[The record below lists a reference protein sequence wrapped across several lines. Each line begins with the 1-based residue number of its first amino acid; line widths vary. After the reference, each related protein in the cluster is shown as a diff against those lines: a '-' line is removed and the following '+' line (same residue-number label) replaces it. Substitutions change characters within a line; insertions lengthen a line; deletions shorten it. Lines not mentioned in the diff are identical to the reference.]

1 MSATVLSS
9 WSLGHKRCSLP
20 TIGQSY
26 KKNQTNKRYALK
38 IIIDN
43 AFFSARKNISL
54 MLVIEAE
61 ILDILCYSV
70 PHYWLFLLYIQ
81 VSITSDNDLL

>member
-1 MSATVLSS
+1 
-9 WSLGHKRCSLP
+9 
-20 TIGQSY
+20 
-26 KKNQTNKRYALK
+26 
-38 IIIDN
+38 
-43 AFFSARKNISL
+43 